1 METKNLETL
10 RAVAQQ
16 GSLAGAAQVLNVT
29 ANAVAQRIRVLEKE
43 LGVHLLARAGRK
55 VRPTRA
61 GHAVLERLPSIL
73 RDVRDLHAAAAGGEI
88 AGELK
93 IGAIATAL
101 TGLLPEVLE
110 HLAREHPGLRLHL
123 EPGTSGELYERTRDG
138 ALDAAAIV
146 EPEFDLPKLLN
157 FRLWRR
163 EPLILLVPEAE
174 AREEPLMILRTE
186 PVIIYD
192 RGQWGGRL
200 AAKWLEQQRVPL
212 QTLFELDALDT
223 IAVLVGRG
231 LGVSVVP
238 DWAGPR
244 PEGVRLR
251 SLSLPDPAPERKIG
265 MIYPR
270 NGARTHLVDVLL
282 SAAEASLSTS
292 DR

>member
-1 METKNLETL
+1 M
-10 RAVAQQ
+10 
-16 GSLAGAAQVLNVT
+16 
-29 ANAVAQRIRVLEKE
+29 AQRIRVLETE
-43 LGVHLLARAGRK
+43 LGVPLIARAGRK

-61 GHAVLERLPSIL
+61 GHAVLERLPGIL
-73 RDVRDLHAAAAGGEI
+73 RDLQDLRAAAAGGEI
-88 AGELK
+88 AGELR
-93 IGAIATAL
+93 IGAIATSL

-110 HLAREHPGLRLHL
+110 HLAREHPSLRLHL
-123 EPGTSGELYERTRDG
+123 EPGTSSELYERMRDG
-138 ALDAAAIV
+138 ELDAAAIV
-146 EPEFDLPKLLN
+146 EPVFDLPKPLS

-163 EPLILLVPEAE
+163 DPLILLVPETE
-174 AREEPLMILRTE
+174 VREDPLEILRTE

-192 RGQWGGRL
+192 RTQWGGRL
-200 AAKWLEQQRVPL
+200 AARWLEQQRVPL
-212 QTLFELDALDT
+212 RTLFELDALDT

-238 DWAGPR
+238 DWTGPR

-251 SLSLPDPAPERKIG
+251 SLPLPAPVPQRRIG

-282 SAAEASLSTS
+282 STAEASLSTS